1 MKIKIVLFVLIIL
14 IVFGINFGNSPLPPP
29 YYKYIVTGS
38 VLCDSLIDKSNFT
51 IQLYGKSNNYQNSYE
66 PILVSGL
73 DYEIPLALTDT
84 SGFYYLNVNNEFF
97 YDSIKVALFGFR
109 NQIIFSEA
117 YFIDKNLNIPVE
129 SIGDDIETSSGCS
142 SCSTNPAKVKR
153 TIRYEYN
160 LATSI
165 NYCN

>member
-1 MKIKIVLFVLIIL
+1 MRIKIVLFVLTIL
-14 IVFGINFGNSPLPPP
+14 FLFEINFGNSPLPPP

-51 IQLYGKSNNYQNSYE
+51 IQLYGKSNNSQNSYE

-73 DYEIPLALTDT
+73 DFEIPLALTDT

-117 YFIDKNLNIPVE
+117 YFIDKNLNLSIE
-129 SIGDDIETSSGCS
+129 SISDDIETSSGCS
-142 SCSTNPAKVKR
+142 SCSTNPSKVKR

-160 LATSI
+160 LATSV

>member
-1 MKIKIVLFVLIIL
+1 MRIKIVLFVLTIL
-14 IVFGINFGNSPLPPP
+14 SLFGINFGNSPLPPP

-51 IQLYGKSNNYQNSYE
+51 ILLYGKSNNSQNSYE

-73 DYEIPLALTDT
+73 DFEIPLALTDT

-117 YFIDKNLNIPVE
+117 YFIDKNLNLSIE
-129 SIGDDIETSSGCS
+129 SISDDIETSSGCS
-142 SCSTNPAKVKR
+142 SCSTNPAKVKT

-160 LATSI
+160 LATSV